1 MLFGQPTRRRPPFG
15 MQPPAPQA
23 PQPAAQQPAPAAPAM
38 QSNQPVWQPSA
49 PVNQDQAYANSL
61 AQQYASQLQG
71 QNMPGTNPYQTNP
84 VAAQTPVAQPPLVQQ
99 PAPQQQ
105 RGPAWLSGFRD
116 QMHDWRAQRG
126 QFRRGLIDEM
136 PARPDFHQFLPMF
149 RGA

>member
-23 PQPAAQQPAPAAPAM
+23 PQPAPQPAPMQPAM
-38 QSNQPVWQPSA
+38 QTNQPVWQPSA
-49 PVNQDQAYANSL
+49 PVNQDQAYANNL

-105 RGPAWLSGFRD
+105 RGPSWLSAFRD
-116 QMHDWRAQRG
+116 QLHGWQDQRR
-126 QFRRGLIDEM
+126 QFRNGLIDQM
-136 PARPDFHQFLPMF
+136 PARPDFHQFFPM